1 MNAKRINPVTLEVFA
16 NLFASVAEEMGTALG
31 RAALSPNIKERR
43 DYSCLVCDAA
53 GELIAQAAHIPVHLG
68 SAPLSVQEALSSV
81 SMRPGDVVLLNDPF
95 RGGTHLPDLTMTAPV
110 FFGESSSP
118 LFYVAN
124 RAHHAD
130 VGGISAGSMPVSE
143 EIFQEGVI
151 IPPVRIVKEG
161 VLDEDL
167 VSFFLANVRTPK
179 EREGDLRAQIASL
192 AIGIKRLHDING
204 RHGTEEML
212 LYASALKDH
221 AEKVLRALLAEIPD
235 GDYSARDFLDDD
247 GFSTDPLYIK
257 VCIRVAGDSAEI
269 DFTGTAAQVRG
280 NLNAVFAIT
289 VSAVLYVFRLVLPGE
304 IPANSGTMRPLR
316 IIAPLGSMVN
326 ATPPVAVAGG
336 NVETSQRIV
345 DVLLA
350 ALAQAL
356 PDRIPAGSQGT
367 MNNLTIGAA
376 HAEPSLAFAYYET
389 VGGGAGAGPYG
400 PGASALHTHMTN
412 TLNTPIEA
420 LESSYPML
428 VERLLVRRD
437 SGGTGKY
444 RGGDGIQRDIKLLAP
459 ATVTILSDRRVAGPY
474 GLQGGGPGKPGE
486 NYLIRSDGT
495 RLKLKSKVSLRAERG
510 DMISILTPGGGG
522 WGEPDTP

>member
-1 MNAKRINPVTLEVFA
+1 MNAEGINPVTLEVFA

-68 SAPLSVQEALSSV
+68 SAPLSVRAALSSV

-95 RGGTHLPDLTMTAPV
+95 RGGTHLPDLTMIAPV

-118 LFYVAN
+118 SFYVAN

-161 VLDEDL
+161 ALDADL
-167 VSFFLANVRTPK
+167 VLFFLANVRTPK
-179 EREGDLRAQIASL
+179 EREGDLRAQVASL
-192 AIGIKRLHDING
+192 HIGIKRLQDMHKRYG
-204 RHGTEEML
+204 AEEML
-212 LYASALKDH
+212 VYASALKDH
-221 AEKVLRALLAEIPD
+221 AEKVLRALLVEIPD
-235 GDYSARDFLDDD
+235 GDYSAQDFLDDD
-247 GFSTDPLYIK
+247 GFSPEPLFIR
-257 VCIRVAGDSAEI
+257 VCIRIAGDSAEI
-269 DFTGTAAQVRG
+269 DFSGSVAQVRG
-280 NLNAVFAIT
+280 NLNAVLAIT
-289 VSAVLYVFRLVLPGE
+289 VSAVLYVFRLILPGE
-304 IPANSGTMRPLR
+304 IAANSGTMRPLR
-316 IIAPLGSMVN
+316 IIAPLGSIVN

-356 PDRIPAGSQGT
+356 PDRIPAASQGT

-376 HAEPSLAFAYYET
+376 DTEPSLAFAYYET
-389 VGGGAGAGPYG
+389 IGGGAGAGPYG

-420 LESSYPML
+420 LESSYPLL

-437 SGGTGKY
+437 SGGSGKY
-444 RGGDGIQRDIKLLAP
+444 QGGEGIQRDIRLLRP
-459 ATVTILSDRRVAGPY
+459 ATVTILSDRRIEGPY
-474 GLQGGGPGKPGE
+474 GLRGGGPGKPGE

-495 RLKLKSKVSLRAERG
+495 RLKLKSKVSLRAELG
-510 DMISILTPGGGG
+510 DVISILTPGGGG
-522 WGEPDTP
+522 WGEPDTL